1 MDSGQW
7 NGNGGYCCAILYDH
21 GSTVAQRSMGIID
34 SPPSTNL
41 ESLPKLESRCVSVV
55 GPFLHGETFFGLKF
69 NHKLHF
75 KYKKREKRWVLKWLM
90 NQDSHKLG
98 HKIWVM
104 ELYS

>member
-1 MDSGQW
+1 MIRKYLNLHKLMDSGQW

-55 GPFLHGETFFGLKF
+55 GPFLHGETYFGLEF
-69 NHKLHF
+69 N
-75 KYKKREKRWVLKWLM
+75 RELRLWTYLVVLSNLVL
-90 NQDSHKLG
+90 S
-98 HKIWVM
+98 
-104 ELYS
+104 

>member
-1 MDSGQW
+1 MIRKYLNLHKLMDSGQW

-55 GPFLHGETFFGLKF
+55 GPFLHGETYFGLTF
-69 NHKLHF
+69 NL
-75 KYKKREKRWVLKWLM
+75 
-90 NQDSHKLG
+90 D
-98 HKIWVM
+98 
-104 ELYS
+104 